1 MHTPP
6 LTCLATTLALLGAM
20 ATPAAMAEPSMVIV
34 VRHAERASE
43 PAGDPVL
50 SPAGRERARQ
60 LAEHLATADIAAVV
74 TTPWRRTQETAAPV
88 AQQQGLQPHVVP
100 TRGAQA
106 AAHVDEVVATVR
118 QLSGVV
124 LVVGHSNTVAGIV
137 AGLST
142 ARPIALC
149 ETSYGHL
156 FVVSPAAGA
165 VVQMRYGAADPP
177 PAPGC
182 Q

>member
-1 MHTPP
+1 MHLRNSTA
-6 LTCLATTLALLGAM
+6 LATAIVLLGAW
-20 ATPAAMAEPSMVIV
+20 AAPAARAEPSMVIV

-43 PAGDPVL
+43 PAGDPAL

-60 LAEHLATADIAAVV
+60 LAEHLAAADIGAIV
-74 TTPWRRTQETAAPV
+74 TTHWRRTQETAAPT
-88 AQQQGLQPHVVP
+88 AQARGLEPQVVS
-100 TRGAQA
+100 TRGAPA
-106 AAHVDEVVATVR
+106 EAHIDEVVATVR

-137 AGLST
+137 AGLAT
-142 ARPIALC
+142 ARPLALC

-156 FVVSPAAGA
+156 FIVSPAAGTLL
-165 VVQMRYGAADPP
+165 QLRYGAADPP
-177 PAPGC
+177 PAAGC